1 MPSIYLTKKQ
11 LETVIHDLEAHQA
24 TYLSQDLNAHTNP
37 HTDDRVIHRRE
48 LLERLRKHET
58 PKIS

>member
-24 TYLSQDLNAHTNP
+24 AYLSEDLNKHDNP
-37 HTDDRVIHRRE
+37 HIDDRVIHRRE

-58 PKIS
+58 S